1 MPNLMV
7 LLYICNTVLCNI
19 KPLHMLI
26 TQSAGKFL
34 KRKNS
39 INLGGTLIHFK
50 EPVVMG
56 VVNVTPDSFYDG
68 GKLTDTESLLQLVG
82 KMVDDGAAIIDVGAM
97 STRPGAALISTK
109 TELER
114 LLPAVHAIRKNF
126 PDIHLSVDTF
136 RSWVAVRV
144 IEETGPIIVND
155 ISGGSL
161 DSKMFETIGKMNV
174 PYILTHIQGTPQ
186 NMHENPQYTDVVR
199 DVSQW
204 LSDRVKQLVK
214 YGVKDVI
221 IDPGFGFGKNV
232 GHNYELL
239 NRLDSFK
246 VFQLPVMAGLSRKS
260 LVWKLLDI
268 LPEDALNGTTAVNT
282 MALLGG
288 ADILRVH
295 DVKQA
300 MEAIKVYNALKSTVS

>member
-1 MPNLMV
+1 
-7 LLYICNTVLCNI
+7 
-19 KPLHMLI
+19 MLI

-39 INLGGTLIHFK
+39 INLGGNLIHFS
-50 EPVVMG
+50 EPMIMG

-68 GKLTDTESLLQLVG
+68 GKLTDTDTLLKSVEN
-82 KMVDDGAAIIDVGAM
+82 MIAEGAAFIDVGAM
-97 STRPGAALISTK
+97 STRPGASMISTK

-126 PDIHLSVDTF
+126 PDIPVSIDTF

-144 IEETGPIIVND
+144 IEEIGPIVVND

-186 NMHENPQYTDVVR
+186 TMHEDPHYDDVVR
-199 DVSQW
+199 EVSHW
-204 LSDRVKQLVK
+204 LSDRVKQLNK
-214 YGVKDVI
+214 FGAKDVI
-221 IDPGFGFGKNV
+221 IDPGFGFGKKIL
-232 GHNYELL
+232 HNYDLL

-260 LVWKLLDI
+260 MVWRLLDI
-268 LPEDALNGTTAVNT
+268 KPEEALNGTTVINT

-288 ADILRVH
+288 VDLLRVH
-295 DVKQA
+295 DVKA
-300 MEAIKVYNALKSTVS
+300 AVEAIKIYKALKSTVC